1 LACGE
6 EEASEESLD
15 RGGGETWAKLAC
27 GAGVVASHQKWGRL
41 TIMILLAN
49 ASNMLRSDMSLVL
62 GFIKA
67 LVTPLPS
74 EALEFYNLK
83 YLVAW

>member
-1 LACGE
+1 
-6 EEASEESLD
+6 
-15 RGGGETWAKLAC
+15 
-27 GAGVVASHQKWGRL
+27 
-41 TIMILLAN
+41 MILLAN

-83 YLVAW
+83 YLVAWQVVSVAQHIYQWEQWRVVWPWQKMIEEIHVVL